1 VQSRVNG
8 NPIGPEPPGSF
19 TRQSRVED
27 DQISVEP
34 SRTFTRQSR
43 WILASREELNGTAIA
58 WSEICGSE
66 CIARLLSRKGFRC
79 AEEVEDFLRPRLS
92 SLSDP
97 FLLPQMG
104 AAVSRVLAALDQHER
119 IVLFGDYDVDGVT
132 SLALLDEMLRAYGG
146 APELFLPLRIEEGYG
161 LSRES
166 VERCLEQHQPQLLIA
181 VDCGTSSVN
190 EVAILNERGVD
201 VIVLDHHEPKAQL
214 PDCVAIVNP
223 KIAREADNPVCLPEA
238 DSMSNSR
245 RLAAAS
251 PSGGGQ
257 GCLRHST
264 PAFEYLCSVGI
275 VFKLC
280 HALLKTRPLPGFD
293 LKSKLDLV
301 ALGTVAD
308 IVPLRGENRV
318 LVQRGAIEIAR
329 TSRIGLQKLMQIS
342 RVRPPIL
349 TDDIGYRLG
358 PRLNAAGRLSTAEK
372 SLRLLLTQDER
383 EAAVLAAELDGQ
395 NRERQDVEMQI
406 FAAATE
412 KIDSEF
418 DAARD
423 AAIVSGARGWHPGVL
438 GIVAS
443 RLARKYHRPAI
454 VIGFDDNGIGKGSG
468 RSIDGLN
475 LVEALNRCAA
485 SLDKYGGHEMAAG
498 LALRE
503 ENFDRFAEAFR
514 STAREL
520 LSDEALQPCIRLDH
534 ELPFTEIDVEFLRWH
549 EMLQPFG
556 NGNPQPLF
564 FAREVEPVVPPRV
577 VKEKHLIF
585 RLRQG
590 DRHRRAVYFDG
601 MANQLPPPPW
611 DIAFRICADEYG
623 GETLIAVHI
632 EAVRAAARCDGD

>member
-1 VQSRVNG
+1 M
-8 NPIGPEPPGSF
+8 
-19 TRQSRVED
+19 QSRVEG
-27 DQISVEP
+27 EP
-34 SRTFTRQSR
+34 RGEKSPPSFTRQSR

-79 AEEVEDFLRPRLS
+79 AEEVEGFLRPRLS

-104 AAVSRVLAALDQHER
+104 AAVSSVLAALDQHER

-166 VERCLEQHQPQLLIA
+166 VERCLEQYRPQLLIA

-190 EVAILNERGVD
+190 EIAILSERAVD

-214 PDCVAIVNP
+214 PGCVAIVNP
-223 KIAREADNPVCLPEA
+223 KLTEC
-238 DSMSNSR
+238 
-245 RLAAAS
+245 
-251 PSGGGQ
+251 G
-257 GCLRHST
+257 
-264 PAFEYLCSVGI
+264 FEYLCSVGI

-280 HALLKTRPLPGFD
+280 HALLKTRPLPEFD

-318 LVQRGAIEIAR
+318 LVQRGAIEIAQ

-342 RVRPPIL
+342 GVRPPIL
-349 TDDIGYRLG
+349 PEDIGYRLG

-372 SLRLLLTQDER
+372 SLRLLLTKDEG
-383 EAAVLAAELDGQ
+383 EAAVLAAELDQQ
-395 NRERQDVEMQI
+395 NRERQQVETEI
-406 FAAATE
+406 FVAATD
-412 KIDSEF
+412 KINGEF
-418 DAARD
+418 DPARD
-423 AAIVSGARGWHPGVL
+423 AAIVAGARGWHPGVL

-443 RLARKYHRPAI
+443 RLVRKYHRPAI

-468 RSIDGLN
+468 RSIDGMN

-498 LALRE
+498 LALCE
-503 ENFDRFAEAFR
+503 ENFDRFAETFR

-549 EMLQPFG
+549 EILQPFG

-623 GETLIAVHI
+623 GETLVAMHI
-632 EAVRAAARCDGD
+632 EALRAAERCEGD

>member
-1 VQSRVNG
+1 VQSRVENELTG
-8 NPIGPEPPGSF
+8 EKSPPS
-19 TRQSRVED
+19 
-27 DQISVEP
+27 
-34 SRTFTRQSR
+34 FTRQSR
-43 WILASREELNGTAIA
+43 WIFASREELNGGAIA

-97 FLLPQMG
+97 FLLPQMR
-104 AAVSRVLAALDQHER
+104 AAVSRVLAALDQRER

-132 SLALLDEMLRAYGG
+132 SLALLDEMLRAYAG

-166 VERCLEQHQPQLLIA
+166 VERCFEQYQPQLLIA

-190 EVAILNERGVD
+190 EVAVLSKRGVD
-201 VIVLDHHEPKAQL
+201 VIVLDHHEPKSQL

-223 KIAREADNPVCLPEA
+223 KLTEC
-238 DSMSNSR
+238 
-245 RLAAAS
+245 
-251 PSGGGQ
+251 G
-257 GCLRHST
+257 
-264 PAFEYLCSVGI
+264 FEDLCSVGV

-308 IVPLRGENRV
+308 IVPLRGENRL
-318 LVQRGAIEIAR
+318 LVQRGSKAIAR
-329 TSRIGLQKLMQIS
+329 TSRTGLRKLMQIAG
-342 RVRPPIL
+342 VHPPVL
-349 TDDIGYRLG
+349 PEDIGYRLG

-372 SLRLLLTQDER
+372 SLRLLLTQDEG
-383 EAAVLAAELDGQ
+383 EAAALAAELDQQ
-395 NRERQDVEMQI
+395 NRERQEVETQI

-412 KIDSEF
+412 KIEHEF

-423 AAIVSGARGWHPGVL
+423 AAIVVGARGWHPGVL

-443 RLARKYHRPAI
+443 RIVRKYHRPAI
-454 VIGFDDNGIGKGSG
+454 VVGFDENGTGKGSG
-468 RSIDGLN
+468 RSIEGLN
-475 LVEALNRCAA
+475 LVEALNRCTD

-498 LALRE
+498 LLVRE
-503 ENFDRFAEAFR
+503 ENFHRFAEAFR
-514 STAREL
+514 STAREI
-520 LSDEALQPCIRLDH
+520 LSEDALRPCLRLDH
-534 ELPFTEIDVEFLRWH
+534 ELGFADIDIEFLRWH

-564 FAREVEPVVPPRV
+564 FARQVEPVAPPRIV
-577 VKEKHLIF
+577 NDKHFIF

-601 MANQLPPPPW
+601 VANQLPSPPW
-611 DIAFRICADEYG
+611 DIAFRIRADEYG
-623 GETLIAVHI
+623 GETLVAMHI
-632 EAVRAAARCDGD
+632 EAVRQAETPRL